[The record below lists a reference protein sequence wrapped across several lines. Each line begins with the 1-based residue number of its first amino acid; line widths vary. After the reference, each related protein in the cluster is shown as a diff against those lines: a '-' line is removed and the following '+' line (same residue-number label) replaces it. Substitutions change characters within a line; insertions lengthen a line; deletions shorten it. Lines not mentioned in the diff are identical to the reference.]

1 MWKKG
6 YKDEAN
12 KAILRRQFKTIED
25 AIEKVKTGK
34 HGKVGT
40 VPKMR
45 ELLEGPR
52 KKMQEP
58 TAIKHPQT
66 GKLIVSGTEIK
77 AVTMEY
83 CIATLQNKKKK
94 QIKNMRSSLT

>member
-1 MWKKG
+1 
-6 YKDEAN
+6 
-12 KAILRRQFKTIED
+12 
-25 AIEKVKTGK
+25 
-34 HGKVGT
+34 
-40 VPKMR
+40 MR

-83 CIATLQNKKKK
+83 CIATLQNKKPDKEYEK
-94 QIKNMRSSLT
+94 LINLKILAFTILASKDVRSIYC